1 MPEDI
6 IDLVT
11 GRLLPYHDDEYIR
24 QAAEKLLLEE
34 RGWPRERIGVEYRRC
49 LTLEGKPFEV
59 RADLVLL
66 AEVASPPA
74 SPPASAPASPPAPAL
89 VMRTTRGS
97 LVSRE
102 KETVATARLI
112 HDPMV
117 PLALVFNGEDAEL
130 LDAKANKVIATGL
143 EAVPTPQRLA
153 ELLAGRPA
161 HHLTP
166 EEIQKAARV
175 YSAFAFIQCPGVC
188 RV

>member
-1 MPEDI
+1 MTEDI

-34 RGWPRERIGVEYRRC
+34 RGWPRGRVGVEYRRT
-49 LTLEGKPFEV
+49 LTVCCEPFEG
-59 RADLVLL
+59 RADLVLMR
-66 AEVASPPA
+66 EG
-74 SPPASAPASPPAPAL
+74 APAL

-112 HDPMV
+112 HDPIV
-117 PLALVFNGEDAEL
+117 PLSLVFNGEDAEL
-130 LDAKANKVIATGL
+130 LDSKTGKVIATGL
-143 EAVPTPQRLA
+143 EAVPGPERLA
-153 ELLAGRPA
+153 ELVAGIPP
-161 HHLTP
+161 HHP
-166 EEIQKAARV
+166 SQDEIEKAAKV